1 VAGAMRCFLR
11 TEVYRT
17 MTSRWAED
25 ALHRQAKKEGYRSR
39 AAYKLKEI
47 QKRHHVIR
55 KSDTVV
61 DLGAAPGSWLQVV
74 RSLTDGRVVGVDLNP
89 ILPIEGVD
97 TLVGDFSRLEIQDRL
112 IDDLGPVSVVLCDAA
127 PHLTGQRN
135 YDQAVA
141 TALGSDA
148 LTCAVRL
155 LKKGGNFV
163 IKGFQGDMFEEFLAE
178 VKQHFMIV
186 HLLRP
191 QSTRRGS
198 AEIYLIGKNFKG

>member
-1 VAGAMRCFLR
+1 
-11 TEVYRT
+11 
-17 MTSRWAED
+17 MTRWAED
-25 ALHRQAKKEGYRSR
+25 QLHRQAKKEGYRSR
-39 AAYKLKEI
+39 AAYKLREI
-47 QKRHHVIR
+47 QKRHHIFR

-61 DLGAAPGSWLQVV
+61 DLGAAPGSWLQVA
-74 RSLTDGRVVGVDLNP
+74 RSITEGRVVGIDLNP
-89 ILPIEGVD
+89 ILPIECVE
-97 TLVGDFSRLEIQDRL
+97 TLVGDFSQKEIQDKL
-112 IDDLGPVSVVLCDAA
+112 AEDLGPISVVLCDAA
-127 PHLTGQRN
+127 PHLTGHRS

-141 TALGSDA
+141 TALGHDA

-163 IKGFQGDMFEEFLAE
+163 IKGFQGDMFEDFLAE

-186 HLLRP
+186 HLFRP